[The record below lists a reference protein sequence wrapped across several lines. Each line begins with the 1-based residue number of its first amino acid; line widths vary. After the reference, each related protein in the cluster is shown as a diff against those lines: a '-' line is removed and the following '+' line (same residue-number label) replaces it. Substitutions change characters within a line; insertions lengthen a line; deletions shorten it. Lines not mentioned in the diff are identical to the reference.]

1 MSHPAG
7 PGERPLKKDAGN
19 RSPCCM
25 LAGLPA
31 DVPSTR
37 ASQGMPMSE
46 EISTPRSV
54 PPVVEHQPAA
64 ERDFSDLRREV
75 IESRNLVIKTDNL
88 LKNLHA
94 ELKQMGRQQEL
105 FEKRHMMTSVAADFR
120 FGAQATL
127 GAFSFAR
134 SEIRGAREESAANE
148 GKVKQLTQEVE
159 TLRRTDGSRRDA
171 SEKAA
176 RAYDLLGS
184 EKEGPGQT
192 LAMDQALHAD
202 RQLLSRL
209 EAKALDDRA
218 AGMRA
223 KMAQAALERG
233 NAAFRRND
241 WTGAAQEL
249 TRYTELEPRVE
260 DSMVWFRLGNA
271 LTQAKEHQR
280 AIPALESFIKASGG
294 TKTSQYAGYLLGTD
308 YEETNNAEKAR
319 QSYERALGL
328 YPGSEFSS
336 MIRGR
341 MKRLSGQKAAAQQP
355 AAPAP
360 AAPAAPPAAQ
370 AANPKL

>member
-1 MSHPAG
+1 MS
-7 PGERPLKKDAGN
+7 
-19 RSPCCM
+19 
-25 LAGLPA
+25 
-31 DVPSTR
+31 
-37 ASQGMPMSE
+37 MSE
-46 EISTPRSV
+46 EITAPRSV
-54 PPVVEHQPAA
+54 PPAVEHPAA

-94 ELKQMGRQQEL
+94 ELKQMGRKQEL
-105 FEKRHMMTSVAADFR
+105 FEKRHMMTSVAAYFL
-120 FGAQATL
+120 FAALATL

-148 GKVKQLTQEVE
+148 GKAKQLAQEVE
-159 TLRRTDGSRRDA
+159 TLRRADGQRRDA

-176 RAYDLLGS
+176 RAFDLLGS

-218 AGMRA
+218 AGMKT

-233 NAAFRRND
+233 NSAFRRND
-241 WTGAAQEL
+241 WNAAAQEL
-249 TRYTELEPRVE
+249 TRYIELEPRVE
-260 DSMVWFRLGNA
+260 ESMVWFRLGNA

-280 AIPALESFIKASGG
+280 AIPALESFLKAAGG
-294 TKTSQYAGYLLGTD
+294 TKTAQYAGYLLGTD

-319 QSYERALGL
+319 QTYERSLGL
-328 YPGSEFSS
+328 FPGSEFASL
-336 MIRGR
+336 IRGR
-341 MKRLSGQKAAAQQP
+341 LKRLSGQRAAAQQP
-355 AAPAP
+355 PVSPAP
-360 AAPAAPPAAQ
+360 AAAPPATQ